1 MHRFRWQVRL
11 AVFILALGVAAPG
24 FAQLASRSAEE
35 WIKTLETPQRIQSLK
50 IDETLSKLRLKPG
63 DVVADIGA
71 GSGIFEAPLAQAVS
85 PKGTVYAVDIE
96 KGLIDHINQRATE
109 MKLTNVKGV
118 VGKFTDPGLP
128 ARNVDLAFIND
139 VLHHIDDRAT
149 YLKNLS
155 TYLKPTGRIA
165 IVDFIPGKGGH
176 ANQPELQISDEQV
189 AQWMAAAGLKPVE
202 RFDLFPDK
210 WFIVYGR

>member
-1 MHRFRWQVRL
+1 MRCVRWQAPL
-11 AVFILALGVAAPG
+11 AVVVLVLGIAAPA

-35 WIKTLETPQRIQSLK
+35 WIKTLESPQRIESLK
-50 IDETLSKLRLKPG
+50 IDETLSKLHLKPG

-71 GSGIFEAPLAQAVS
+71 GSGIFEAPLSHAVS
-85 PKGTVYAVDIE
+85 AMGTVYAVDIE

-128 ARNVDLAFIND
+128 AKNVDLAFIND
-139 VLHHIDDRAT
+139 VLHHIEDRAT

-176 ANQPELQISDEQV
+176 ANQPELQISDAQV

-202 RFDLFPDK
+202 RFDMFPDK
-210 WFIVYGR
+210 WFVVYGR

>member
-1 MHRFRWQVRL
+1 MQHVRWQSRL
-11 AVFILALGVAAPG
+11 AIAILVLGLAAPA

-35 WIKTLETPQRIQSLK
+35 WIKTLESPQRIESLK
-50 IDETLSKLRLKPG
+50 IDETLSKLKLKPG
-63 DVVADIGA
+63 DIVADIGA
-71 GSGIFEAPLAQAVS
+71 GSGIFEAPLSQAVS

-96 KGLIDHINQRATE
+96 KGLIDHINQRAGE
-109 MKLTNVKGV
+109 MKLANVKGV

-128 ARNVDLAFIND
+128 GRNVDLAFIND
-139 VLHHIDDRAT
+139 VLHHIEDRAT

-155 TYLKPTGRIA
+155 GYLKPSGRIA

-176 ANQPELQISDEQV
+176 ANQPELQISEEQV

-202 RFDLFPDK
+202 KFDLFADK
-210 WFIVYGR
+210 WFVVYGR